1 MMLSENIDQEKLAEA
16 ALAIL
21 SLTSFGDMG
30 GVHSYAVPGI
40 IRQLN
45 RMPMQAISY
54 KFPIEALR
62 SMFSLGV

>member
-1 MMLSENIDQEKLAEA
+1 MNDLIFHYKLH
-16 ALAIL
+16 IL
-21 SLTSFGDMG
+21 NAG